1 MSEAQIYDLQGKPKG
16 RIALPDVFDTV
27 IRPDVIKKVVLA
39 QQSHRLQPQGRDLMA
54 GKRTSAVSMGTG
66 FHLARLP
73 RVKGS
78 GYPKAQKGA
87 FAPSAVGGRTTHPPQ
102 VGKRIYKLINKKERT
117 LAVCSAIAATAN
129 KDLVAS
135 RGHVTEGLPA
145 LPLIIT
151 DDVQEISKANEA
163 KEVFEKLGLL
173 PDLQRVK
180 KSLKIR
186 AGKGTARGR
195 KWRHGV
201 GPLFVI
207 DEDKGVRKAMR
218 NFLGV
223 DIVKVNRINPELLA
237 PGANPGRLT
246 VWTSSA
252 IKKLET
258 LYS

>member
-1 MSEAQIYDLQGKPKG
+1 QGKPKG
-16 RIALPDVFDTV
+16 KIALPDIFETT
-27 IRPDVIKKVVLA
+27 IRLDVIKKAVIA

-66 FHLARLP
+66 FHLARQP

-78 GYPKAQKGA
+78 GYPKAQKVA
-87 FAPSAVGGRTTHPPQ
+87 FAPNAKGGRTTHPPHAD
-102 VGKRIYKLINKKERT
+102 KRIYKLINKKERT
-117 LAVCSAIAATAN
+117 LAICSAIAATAN

-135 RGHVTEGLPA
+135 RGHVIDSLLA

-151 DDVQEISKANEA
+151 DDIQEISKADEA

-173 PDLQRVK
+173 PDLERVK
-180 KSLKIR
+180 NSLKIR
-186 AGKGTARGR
+186 AGKGTGRGR
-195 KWRHGV
+195 RRRHGV

-223 DIVKVNRINPELLA
+223 DVVKVNGINPELLA
-237 PGANPGRLT
+237 PGTNPGRLT
-246 VWTSSA
+246 IWTSSA

-258 LYS
+258 QYS